1 MKRFRS
7 ILGIFTIF
15 VLGMIAGACLVFVAL
30 RAIAYGPRHAYQQ
43 GGGGADGLANLMAW
57 QFSRKLHTDP
67 AQDAQIREILREAAQ
82 EIKGVGDR
90 VAPELTESV
99 SKVETRVRA
108 ILRPEQQAEFD
119 RMMMKAREGWKK
131 LQARTGKDR

>member
-7 ILGIFTIF
+7 ILGIVSIF
-15 VLGMIAGACLVFVAL
+15 VFGMIAGACLVFVAL

-43 GGGGADGLANLMAW
+43 AGGGGDGLANVVAW

-67 AQDAQIREILREAAQ
+67 SQDAQIREILREAAQ
-82 EIKGVGDR
+82 EIRGVGER
-90 VAPELTESV
+90 VAPELAESA

-108 ILRPEQQAEFD
+108 VLKPDQQAEFD
-119 RMMMKAREGWKK
+119 RMMAKARAAWKK